1 MNLPVTQTPRFI
13 AGKAL
18 EGVIFHNAFSGQTLD
33 LCLQRSRLEA
43 QDVALTT
50 ELFYGV
56 LRWKP
61 ALEQTLKQ
69 ACKNPKSKIH
79 KKLLPHL
86 LVAAYQLGYLQDRI
100 PSYAAVNE
108 ALRCIKKVKAPL
120 TGFANAVLRNLKPP
134 EKLDEGKTASMQK
147 AANVF
152 GFDVSILETVLEGTP
167 PQETIAACQKLN
179 ERPSLT
185 VRAQGNDADLQAWS
199 EALQEHGVEFF
210 PHPWYPQAFV
220 FQRTGK
226 LTQVPGFEA
235 GRFWVQDAASQLC
248 ALLCQV
254 KPDDRVVDLC
264 AAPGGKSL
272 ILQSQLG
279 PKQSVTSV
287 EIAPHKEA
295 RMLENRARMNLP
307 FTPVIADALTYA
319 EDAERH
325 GRADVVL
332 LDAPCSATG
341 TFRRHPEIKWQ
352 KSRANALEACLL
364 QGQLL
369 ESAARLVKSG
379 GRLVY
384 SVCSLFP
391 EEGPAVVQAFLQKNQ
406 DFTSENAKDLAPYL
420 PDTAVEADGW
430 VRLRPHLHDADGFFM
445 AALKK
450 R

>member
-1 MNLPVTQTPRFI
+1 M
-13 AGKAL
+13 
-18 EGVIFHNAFSGQTLD
+18 
-33 LCLQRSRLEA
+33 
-43 QDVALTT
+43 
-50 ELFYGV
+50 
-56 LRWKP
+56 
-61 ALEQTLKQ
+61 
-69 ACKNPKSKIH
+69 
-79 KKLLPHL
+79 
-86 LVAAYQLGYLQDRI
+86 
-100 PSYAAVNE
+100 
-108 ALRCIKKVKAPL
+108 
-120 TGFANAVLRNLKPP
+120 
-134 EKLDEGKTASMQK
+134 
-147 AANVF
+147 
-152 GFDVSILETVLEGTP
+152 
-167 PQETIAACQKLN
+167 
-179 ERPSLT
+179 
-185 VRAQGNDADLQAWS
+185 
-199 EALQEHGVEFF
+199 
-210 PHPWYPQAFV
+210 

-307 FTPVIADALTYA
+307 FTPVLQDALTYA

-391 EEGPAVVQAFLQKNQ
+391 EEGPTVVQAFLQKNQ